1 MCNAEIVETRGRTE
15 QIGVA
20 RTRRAES
27 AEKLELVKKR
37 RDKRVERKRLVAR
50 KERTELRKLVST
62 SKKAVILAK
71 RREVADV
78 KSDLAKVV
86 VKAVAKRQYT
96 LVQNK
101 RQIAQVKE
109 STRLSNQTQ
118 LLSTTRAVENLR
130 SKQQA
135 VADEEEAK
143 KRAVDVEIAKL
154 RVREEAVAG
163 KVKQWATKEANLNA
177 ELRLHVDEKA
187 RERRALL
194 KSGRGQRQF

>member
-37 RDKRVERKRLVAR
+37 RDKRVERKRQAAR
-50 KERTELRKLVST
+50 KERTELRKLITT

-71 RREVADV
+71 QREVADV
-78 KSDLAKVV
+78 KSVLAKVA
-86 VKAVAKRQYT
+86 VKAVAKRHYA
-96 LVQNK
+96 LVRKK
-101 RQIAQVKE
+101 RQIARVKE
-109 STRLSNQTQ
+109 LSRLSNQTQ
-118 LLSTTRAVENLR
+118 LLSTTRVVEDLR
-130 SKQQA
+130 SQQQA
-135 VADEEEAK
+135 AADEEEAK
-143 KRAVDVEIAKL
+143 KRAVEVEIAKL
-154 RVREEAVAG
+154 RAREEAVAD

-194 KSGRGQRQF
+194 KSGRGQRQY

>member
-78 KSDLAKVV
+78 KSDLAKVA

>member
-37 RDKRVERKRLVAR
+37 RDKRVERKRQAAR
-50 KERTELRKLVST
+50 KERTELRKLITT

-71 RREVADV
+71 QREVADV
-78 KSDLAKVV
+78 KSVLAKVA
-86 VKAVAKRQYT
+86 VKAVAKRHYA
-96 LVQNK
+96 LVRKK
-101 RQIAQVKE
+101 RQIARVKE
-109 STRLSNQTQ
+109 SSRLSNQTQ
-118 LLSTTRAVENLR
+118 LLSTTRVVEDLR
-130 SKQQA
+130 SQQQA
-135 VADEEEAK
+135 AADEEEAK
-143 KRAVDVEIAKL
+143 KRAVEVEIAKL
-154 RVREEAVAG
+154 RAREEAVAD

-194 KSGRGQRQF
+194 KSGRGQRQY

>member
-37 RDKRVERKRLVAR
+37 RDKRVERKRQAAR
-50 KERTELRKLVST
+50 KERTELRKLITT

-71 RREVADV
+71 QREVADV
-78 KSDLAKVV
+78 KSVLAKVS
-86 VKAVAKRQYT
+86 VKAVAKRHYA
-96 LVQNK
+96 LVRKK
-101 RQIAQVKE
+101 RQIARVKE
-109 STRLSNQTQ
+109 SSRLSNQTQ
-118 LLSTTRAVENLR
+118 LLSTTRVVEDLR
-130 SKQQA
+130 SQQQA
-135 VADEEEAK
+135 AADEEEAK
-143 KRAVDVEIAKL
+143 KRAVEVEIAKL
-154 RVREEAVAG
+154 RAREEAVAD

-194 KSGRGQRQF
+194 KSGRGQRQY